1 MKKIRIDRALMLL
14 FTLITLSFASL
25 SFTNR
30 FGLDKFEIYLNNKL
44 LQKQYVNQPLNLRVL
59 QLDKAKESDQLQ
71 IIYSHCMRDN
81 GPGTG
86 RSISVKDENGTTLHK
101 WVFTDA
107 TGADLKMTIAVK
119 DLLQLEKKNTDHQL
133 SLYYNAKESERVE
146 LLAMVRFK

>member
-71 IIYSHCMRDN
+71 IVYSHCMRDN

-86 RSISVKDENGTTLHK
+86 RSIALKDENGNTLQK
-101 WVFTDA
+101 WVFADA
-107 TGADLKMTIAVK
+107 SGTGLKMTIAVK
-119 DLLQLEKKNTDHQL
+119 DLLQLEKKNESHKL
-133 SLYYNAKESERVE
+133 SLYYSSNE
-146 LLAMVRFK
+146 LEKGEMLSMIRF